1 MRRNLRRCRAVM
13 DARKFTTCSPCIIRG
28 TVNSNF
34 TPVDGKTIQFSR
46 WGISLEEEFY
56 EENREIY
63 FSWIYSLVFDFFEDG
78 NLANVLGNY
87 ESFCTWRKIVRVVT
101 SALESEKLARG
112 FAVSSRGFHFEL
124 NVRKSSLQMYANPWP
139 GRKGK
144 GISGIKSPFSISI
157 HRSSVMNRYDS
168 IVDGSFI
175 CTSFEEKSVDV
186 SKTDRKIFTS
196 YTWRTREG
204 ILFRRNLREFT
215 RRNRDS
221 A

>member
-1 MRRNLRRCRAVM
+1 MPESSPRVHRASFAGRSILISRPWMVKLSSFRGEEYLWRRNFT
-13 DARKFTTCSPCIIRG
+13 RKIEKYT
-28 TVNSNF
+28 
-34 TPVDGKTIQFSR
+34 SR
-46 WGISLEEEFY
+46 EYIAS
-56 EENREIY
+56 
-63 FSWIYSLVFDFFEDG
+63 YSIFFEDG

-139 GRKGK
+139 GRK

>member
-1 MRRNLRRCRAVM
+1 MPESSPRVHRASFAGRSILISCPWMVKLSSFRGEEYLWRRNFT
-13 DARKFTTCSPCIIRG
+13 RKIEKYI
-28 TVNSNF
+28 
-34 TPVDGKTIQFSR
+34 SR
-46 WGISLEEEFY
+46 EYIAS
-56 EENREIY
+56 
-63 FSWIYSLVFDFFEDG
+63 YSIFFEDG

-139 GRKGK
+139 GRK

>member
-1 MRRNLRRCRAVM
+1 MPESSPRVHRASFAGRSILISCPWMVKLSSFRGEEYLWRRNFT
-13 DARKFTTCSPCIIRG
+13 RKIEKYI
-28 TVNSNF
+28 
-34 TPVDGKTIQFSR
+34 SR
-46 WGISLEEEFY
+46 EYIAS
-56 EENREIY
+56 
-63 FSWIYSLVFDFFEDG
+63 YSIFFEDG

-139 GRKGK
+139 GRKG
-144 GISGIKSPFSISI
+144 ISGIKSPFSI

>member
-34 TPVDGKTIQFSR
+34 TPVDGKTIPSFRDEEYLWRRNFTRKIEKYTSR
-46 WGISLEEEFY
+46 EYIAS
-56 EENREIY
+56 
-63 FSWIYSLVFDFFEDG
+63 YSIFFEDG

-139 GRKGK
+139 GRKG
-144 GISGIKSPFSISI
+144 ISGIKSPFSISI
-157 HRSSVMNRYDS
+157 HRSSVMNRHDS

>member
-1 MRRNLRRCRAVM
+1 M
-13 DARKFTTCSPCIIRG
+13 
-28 TVNSNF
+28 
-34 TPVDGKTIQFSR
+34 
-46 WGISLEEEFY
+46 
-56 EENREIY
+56 
-63 FSWIYSLVFDFFEDG
+63 
-78 NLANVLGNY
+78 
-87 ESFCTWRKIVRVVT
+87 RVVT

-139 GRKGK
+139 GRKG
-144 GISGIKSPFSISI
+144 ISGIKSPFSI

>member
-1 MRRNLRRCRAVM
+1 MPESSPRVHRASFAGRSILISRPWMVKLSSFRGEEYLWRRNFT
-13 DARKFTTCSPCIIRG
+13 RKIEKYI
-28 TVNSNF
+28 
-34 TPVDGKTIQFSR
+34 SR
-46 WGISLEEEFY
+46 EYIAS
-56 EENREIY
+56 
-63 FSWIYSLVFDFFEDG
+63 YSIFFEDG

-139 GRKGK
+139 GRK